1 MQQAAPG
8 PDQLKSP
15 EPNFFVLG
23 AKSYGRDSSFLLRTG
38 HAQVETVVGLL
49 RESLL
54 GESPL
59 VPSEAAATRQAEQA
73 AEEAVEEY
81 ASEAAEEE
89 APATAEEDGAAVE
102 AASEVQ
108 DAVDADLMQEEES
121 SLSQP
126 PA

>member
-73 AEEAVEEY
+73 AEE
-81 ASEAAEEE
+81 E